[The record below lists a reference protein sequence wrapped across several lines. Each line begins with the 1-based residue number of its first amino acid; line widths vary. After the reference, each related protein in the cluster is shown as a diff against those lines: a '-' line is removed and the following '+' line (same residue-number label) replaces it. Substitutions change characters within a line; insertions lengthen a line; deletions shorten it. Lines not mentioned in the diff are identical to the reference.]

1 MNPELNS
8 NLSPAS
14 PSMPESDPQRHET
27 EETISKV
34 VHAGPA
40 AIEQRLTA
48 LSREW
53 TTGRL
58 VKVTTAIG
66 LLVGLALA
74 GFVNIWWLALPVAMG
89 LLLIQYAFS
98 RVSLLSYLYRSLG
111 FRSSLEIEH
120 ERLALKALRGDFR
133 HIPTVMDHED
143 QDALARLE
151 GEGGMASEPVAA
163 ENHAADN
170 QAAVSHVLERLKE

>member
-1 MNPELNS
+1 MNRELNS
-8 NLSPAS
+8 NVATATPA
-14 PSMPESDPQRHET
+14 MPETDPHRQET
-27 EETISKV
+27 EETIAKV

-40 AIEQRLTA
+40 AIEQRLAA
-48 LSREW
+48 LCGEW
-53 TTGRL
+53 TTGRM
-58 VKVTTAIG
+58 VKVTTAVAI
-66 LLVGLALA
+66 LVGLALSY
-74 GFVNIWWLALPVAMG
+74 FVNVWWLALPVAVG

-98 RVSLLSYLYRSLG
+98 RVSMLTFIFRKLG

-151 GEGGMASEPVAA
+151 GEGGIAAEPV
-163 ENHAADN
+163 EHDNHE
-170 QAAVSHVLERLKE
+170 AVSHVLERLKE

>member
-14 PSMPESDPQRHET
+14 PTMPQVVDPHRHET
-27 EETISKV
+27 EEAISKV

-48 LSREW
+48 LGREW
-53 TTGRL
+53 TSGRL

-66 LLVGLALA
+66 ILGGLILA
-74 GFVNIWWLALPVAMG
+74 GFVNIWWLLLPVAMG

-98 RVSLLSYLYRSLG
+98 RVSLLTLLFRGLG

-120 ERLALKALRGDFR
+120 ERMALKALRGDFR
-133 HIPTVMDHED
+133 HIPTVMDSED
-143 QDALARLE
+143 QQALARLE
-151 GEGGMASEPVAA
+151 GEGGMASEPVVND
-163 ENHAADN
+163 NH
-170 QAAVSHVLERLKE
+170 AAVSHVLERLKE

>member
-1 MNPELNS
+1 MNREINS
-8 NLSPAS
+8 TVSTAT
-14 PSMPESDPQRHET
+14 PSMPETDPHRQET
-27 EETISKV
+27 EETIAKV

-40 AIEQRLTA
+40 AIEQRLTQ
-48 LSREW
+48 LGQEW
-53 TTGRL
+53 TTGRM
-58 VKVTTAIG
+58 VKVTTAVAI
-66 LLVGLALA
+66 LVGLTLTY
-74 GFVNIWWLALPVAMG
+74 FVSIWWLSLPVVVG

-98 RVSLLSYLYRSLG
+98 RVSLLTFLFRSLG

-151 GEGGMASEPVAA
+151 GEGGIASEPV
-163 ENHAADN
+163 EHDSHE
-170 QAAVSHVLERLKE
+170 AVSHVLERLK